1 MSVKGQDGISVVVVI
16 SSDGEWDVVRPWL
29 VGHYPEAKDLSIP
42 YGGGLEVTLAFGGGR
57 RPVRF
62 IHGGWG
68 KIAAAASAQYAVDR
82 WAPDLLVNLGT
93 CGGFRGAIERGDV
106 VLVTRTLVYDM
117 IEQMGDQ
124 AATEAHY
131 TTDLDYAWL
140 REPLPMDVRRSP
152 LVSGDRDLV
161 PDEVPE
167 LRARFGAVAGDWES
181 ASIAYVARRNGVRCL
196 IIRGVTD
203 LVGPDGGEI
212 YDGTATLF
220 RERAR
225 EVMTRLVAALP
236 AWLDRVSW

>member
-1 MSVKGQDGISVVVVI
+1 
-16 SSDGEWDVVRPWL
+16 
-29 VGHYPEAKDLSIP
+29 
-42 YGGGLEVTLAFGGGR
+42 
-57 RPVRF
+57 
-62 IHGGWG
+62 
-68 KIAAAASAQYAVDR
+68 
-82 WAPDLLVNLGT
+82 
-93 CGGFRGAIERGDV
+93 
-106 VLVTRTLVYDM
+106 
-117 IEQMGDQ
+117 
-124 AATEAHY
+124 
-131 TTDLDYAWL
+131 
-140 REPLPMDVRRSP
+140 MDVRRSP

-203 LVGPDGGEI
+203 LVGPDGCEI